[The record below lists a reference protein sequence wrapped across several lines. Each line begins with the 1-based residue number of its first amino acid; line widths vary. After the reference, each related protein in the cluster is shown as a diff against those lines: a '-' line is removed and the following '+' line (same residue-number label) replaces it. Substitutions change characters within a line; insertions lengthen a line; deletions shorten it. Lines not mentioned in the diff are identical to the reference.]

1 MSSLATLTT
10 RRSFN
15 RWFGAGAAAAAVQ
28 PWLGGCAAR
37 SSSTAAVPAV
47 THRGSVIRL
56 SSNEN
61 PYGPSPAAFEAMRD
75 AFGVSWRY
83 PDEREDELVEQ
94 LAALH
99 GVTRD
104 NLVLG
109 NGSSQILD
117 LAAAAYT
124 GPSAGLVLA
133 EPTFEAIRLY
143 AERRRAAIVK
153 VPLSPDWRHDVE
165 ALAAAAQ
172 RAGLLYICNP
182 NNPTGTLTP
191 AAELRALL
199 ARVPR
204 SVVVLV
210 DEAYHHYAEG
220 VAGYDSLAPLVTEHS
235 NLVVARTF
243 SKIYGMAG
251 LRCGYAVGSTERIR
265 ELRGQRPW
273 DSLNLMA
280 LAAAGAALGDDGH
293 LERSRRLNAE
303 QRTWT
308 AGEIE
313 RLGYR
318 VLPSA
323 ANFLMFDLR
332 RDVAPVITAL
342 AAAGVEVGR
351 RFSSLPT
358 HLRVTIGRED
368 EMRAF
373 VDALHSAAAA

>member
-1 MSSLATLTT
+1 
-10 RRSFN
+10 
-15 RWFGAGAAAAAVQ
+15 V
-28 PWLGGCAAR
+28 R

-47 THRGSVIRL
+47 AQRASVIRL

-61 PYGPSPAAFEAMRD
+61 PYGPPPAAFEAMRD
-75 AFGVSWRY
+75 AFGASWRY

-104 NLVLG
+104 GIVLG

-117 LAAAAYT
+117 LAAAAYLGPTT
-124 GPSAGLVLA
+124 GLALA

-153 VPLSPDWRHDVE
+153 VPLTADWRHDVE
-165 ALAAAAQ
+165 AMAAAAQ
-172 RAGLLYICNP
+172 GAGVLYICNP

-199 ARVPR
+199 DAVPP

-220 VAGYDSLAPLVTEHS
+220 AAGYESVASLLADHP
-235 NLVVARTF
+235 NLLVARTF

-251 LRCGYAVGSTERIR
+251 LRCGYAIGRPERIR
-265 ELRGQRPW
+265 ELRAQRPW

-280 LAAAGAALGDDGH
+280 LAAAGAALGDHAH

-303 QRTWT
+303 QRAWT

-332 RDVAPVITAL
+332 RDVAPVIAAL

-351 RFSSLPT
+351 RFAAVPT
-358 HLRVTIGRED
+358 HLRVTIGREED
-368 EMRAF
+368 MRAF
-373 VDALHSAAAA
+373 IAALPRAAAAAAA